1 MSVFR
6 SLGHWSDEKGSSLYC
21 FSSVLVILWT
31 SSRELEATTWMVAHN
46 LDEEFVVTCLLWI
59 VGYVR
64 LEPGTKSAS
73 LETDVFSQQYALI
86 VVHATVGL
94 LLL

>member
-1 MSVFR
+1 
-6 SLGHWSDEKGSSLYC
+6 
-21 FSSVLVILWT
+21 
-31 SSRELEATTWMVAHN
+31 MVAHN

-73 LETDVFSQQYALI
+73 LEQYALI
-86 VVHATVGL
+86 VVHATVVIAGFCFHVIFDDNNK
-94 LLL
+94 

>member
-1 MSVFR
+1 
-6 SLGHWSDEKGSSLYC
+6 
-21 FSSVLVILWT
+21 
-31 SSRELEATTWMVAHN
+31 MVAHN
-46 LDEEFVVTCLLWI
+46 LDEEFMVTCLLWI